1 MDIQALKHFFMWCTI
16 INFGMLLLFSTVLML
31 AGDFIYR
38 LHVTWF
44 PMSREIFNIIVYSIL
59 AVYKIII
66 FAFNLIP
73 WIALLIIA

>member
-16 INFGMLLLFSTVLML
+16 INFGTLLLFSTILML
-31 AGDFIYR
+31 AGDLIYR
-38 LHVTWF
+38 LQVTWF
-44 PMSREIFNIIVYSIL
+44 PISREIFNIIVYSTL